1 MFTDGAEGAEL
12 VLLSPA
18 AAPPGLRLFLG
29 SRFVAEV
36 PDSPASTNSA
46 TTTAS
51 SDAAGWVLL
60 VVIAASFRIKA
71 FLLTLSS
78 PEESSRK
85 ATLSWGNVDYS
96 PSDRWCV
103 TRSGIGWCGFQ
114 LRAAAAK
121 PSLSCGSTRL

>member
-51 SDAAGWVLL
+51 SDAALRVL
-60 VVIAASFRIKA
+60 ASRCAGIEK
-71 FLLTLSS
+71 
-78 PEESSRK
+78 PSSRPPRVAWSTVETRK
-85 ATLSWGNVDYS
+85 IGDGGLRQRRVGGRVGVAGRDSCILSH
-96 PSDRWCV
+96 
-103 TRSGIGWCGFQ
+103 
-114 LRAAAAK
+114 
-121 PSLSCGSTRL
+121 